1 MTNVEPLVESMRH
14 VVYYLIEPRPDAAS
28 RLSGLGDPDL
38 ADILLEPVLIS
49 SEEGGRSAWQPEDHA
64 L

>member
-1 MTNVEPLVESMRH
+1 MRH
-14 VVYYLIEPRPDAAS
+14 IVHYLIEPRPDAAS

-49 SEEGGRSAWQPEDHA
+49 NEEGGRSACI